1 MRGDTMNV
9 AARLCDYC
17 KTVNQGLVISG
28 NLMRIMTLRK
38 DLVVSPAKRITVR
51 GREEPVEAL
60 AIREPQGETT
70 IG

>member
-1 MRGDTMNV
+1 M
-9 AARLCDYC
+9 
-17 KTVNQGLVISG
+17 ISG